1 MQPGAQESNR
11 LLRFQQQFARALM
24 DPTHGGADG
33 EMASLMAQPAFAVY
47 RNTVHKG
54 CIDALLANYPA
65 VTRLVGEQWMRA
77 AAAVFVQGDLPRTP
91 MLIEYGEQFASFLA
105 GFPPAADLPYLSD
118 VARLDRYWTEAHV
131 ARDEVP
137 IGADRITALAPD
149 ELARTTLRP
158 HASARWAWF
167 DQQPIRTIW
176 SRNRDGAGDA
186 SEIEWRGEGA
196 LIVRPV
202 DSVQTTAL
210 SHAGA
215 AFLETC
221 AAGGSLTDAA
231 LAALAV
237 DATADLSQLMTG
249 LLTAGALG
257 QIETAPR

>member
-1 MQPGAQESNR
+1 MQVVAQESNR
-11 LLRFQQQFARALM
+11 LRRFQQQFARALM
-24 DPTHGGADG
+24 DPVAGASD
-33 EMASLMAQPAFAVY
+33 EMASLVVQPAFAIY

-54 CIDALLANYPA
+54 CIDALQANFPA

-77 AAAVFVQGDLPRTP
+77 AAAVFVQANLPRTP
-91 MLIEYGEQFASFLA
+91 MLLEYGEQFAAFLA

-137 IGADRITALAPD
+137 LGADRITVLAPA

-167 DQQPIRTIW
+167 DQQPIFSIW
-176 SRNRDGAGDA
+176 SRNRHDA
-186 SEIEWRGEGA
+186 ADTSEMEWRGEGA

-215 AFLETC
+215 AFLDTC

-231 LAALAV
+231 LAALEV

-249 LLTAGALG
+249 LLTAGAFG